1 MLGENSIVYYLPL
14 EFLFLIAERQLEVY
28 VPNLLPIKDLVK
40 GSIPFCLVFSFEI
53 SILRCFG

>member
-1 MLGENSIVYYLPL
+1 MLGEDSIVYYLPL
-14 EFLFLIAERQLEVY
+14 EFLFLIAERQLVVY

-53 SILRCFG
+53 SIF